1 MLTPA
6 PEVPLPAPHPTIAL
20 SSLSQDQTVHAA
32 MVNDFTVVTGPPGT
46 GKSQVLVNVVAAA
59 VARGETVL
67 FASRN
72 NRAVDVVVD
81 RLRSASPN
89 ALVVRAGN
97 AGQRNEVADYIA
109 NALTSNPRNAD
120 PAGARQA

>member
-1 MLTPA
+1 MA
-6 PEVPLPAPHPTIAL
+6 
-20 SSLSQDQTVHAA
+20 
-32 MVNDFTVVTGPPGT
+32 NDFTVVTGPPGT

-72 NRAVDVVVD
+72 NRAVDVMVD